1 MINVIPVNIQMTEIV
16 TISIWKF
23 HFDVYLIK
31 L

>member
-16 TISIWKF
+16 SIPIWKF